1 VEQYDLDVVD
11 DEETSC
17 DALQRMALRDVRPQ
31 DPSEHQAS
39 QATNDTTPP
48 TQYHE
53 QDKEDEHE
61 NEQKEPQNKDQV
73 QDQEENIDQ
82 GGDEDDEN
90 HEGSITRPPH
100 PRVRKTVQRDHP
112 VDNILDN
119 IKKVVTSRL
128 HVATFYQHHSFV
140 SSLKSFK
147 VEDALRD
154 PDWVVDLQEEL
165 NNFKRNK
172 V

>member
-1 VEQYDLDVVD
+1 
-11 DEETSC
+11 
-17 DALQRMALRDVRPQ
+17 
-31 DPSEHQAS
+31 
-39 QATNDTTPP
+39 
-48 TQYHE
+48 
-53 QDKEDEHE
+53 
-61 NEQKEPQNKDQV
+61 
-73 QDQEENIDQ
+73 
-82 GGDEDDEN
+82 
-90 HEGSITRPPH
+90 
-100 PRVRKTVQRDHP
+100 VRKTVQRDHP

-140 SSLKSFK
+140 LSLKSFK